1 MLRELRRPL
10 LVPALLL
17 CGALIIAACSGSDD
31 AKKATDTKP
40 PGTVAQGAADAQS
53 ALPPGSPL
61 QDPPSLQSKDGVLE
75 ATLTVTRTNYNVG
88 GQTVQGLTYNGLVQP
103 PTLKVNPGD
112 TIKLSLVNDLP
123 SPVQDAKESGTTIT
137 PAQAMSALTNLHYHG
152 FDVSPAGDS
161 DNVFLQVKRGETQK
175 YTVVLPSDH
184 EQGMFWY
191 HPHIHLNSESQV
203 LGGMSGLIQVGSPSS
218 QLPKELDGIK
228 TRSFALKDLPSLPQP
243 VAPPGSANLGP
254 IAFDGQRLVNGQ
266 VAPTVDIAPGEVQL
280 WRFANIGADVPYAV
294 TLGSATFF
302 IINQDGAPQPAMTP
316 STKLLLPPGKRFDV
330 LITGPPAGSIDMM
343 TETVPFGS
351 ATVPAYKLATV
362 KSSGTPV
369 TSPVLPLPL
378 LNGKGPIT
386 APATV
391 QRTFA
396 LGFDES
402 TGQYTINGKP
412 FSMDRVDT
420 VVTGGDTEEW
430 TITNATPIGH
440 PFHIHITDFQVLS
453 ITGAPQPFQGQMD
466 TVLVPP
472 NGNVVFKITFD
483 PRYPGKFVYHCHILN
498 HEDGGMMGTIEV
510 RPPSSPGTTTPGSVA
525 PSSAVATTA
534 AGASSTTAT
543 VSPSTSAGAS
553 SSTSATTTTVAT
565 STSTAPSSSTT
576 TTAATPTTK

>member
-1 MLRELRRPL
+1 MRRTSSVPRAA
-10 LVPALLL
+10 LVPAVLLTA
-17 CGALIIAACSGSDD
+17 ALVIAACSGSDS
-31 AKKATDTKP
+31 ANKAGDTKA

-61 QDPPSLQSKDGVLE
+61 QDPPALQSKDGVLE
-75 ATLTVTRTNYNVG
+75 ATLTVTRTSYNVA

-123 SPVQDAKESGTTIT
+123 SPPQDAKESGTTIT
-137 PAQAMSALTNLHYHG
+137 PAQARSSLTNLHYHG
-152 FDVSPAGDS
+152 FDVSPSGDS

-218 QLPKELDGIK
+218 QLPKDFDGIK
-228 TRSFALKDLPSLPQP
+228 TRYFALKDLPSLPQP

-254 IAFDGQRLVNGQ
+254 IQFDGQRLVNGQ
-266 VAPTVDIAPGEVQL
+266 VTPTVDIAPGEVQL
-280 WRFANIGADVPYAV
+280 WRFANIGANVPYAV

-330 LITGPPAGSIDMM
+330 LIMGPPAGSIDMM

-362 KSSGTPV
+362 TSAGTPV
-369 TSPVLPLPL
+369 KGPALPSPL

-386 APATV
+386 AAATV

-412 FSMDRVDT
+412 FSMDRIDT
-420 VVTGGDTEEW
+420 TVTGGDTEEW
-430 TITNATPIGH
+430 TITNTTPIGH

-453 ITGAPQPFQGQMD
+453 ITGAPQAFTGQMD

-510 RPPSSPGTTTPGSVA
+510 VAPKSTGTTTPGSAVGTSAPTSTAASSSSTATVA
-525 PSSAVATTA
+525 PSTTA
-534 AGASSTTAT
+534 A
-543 VSPSTSAGAS
+543 AS
-553 SSTSATTTTVAT
+553 SSTSATTTSGV
-565 STSTAPSSSTT
+565 STTTGPSSTT
-576 TTAATPTTK
+576 TTAPTTTKP